1 MAGGSQ
7 IIINKNGITIITPAK
22 FEVKA
27 GQHIFKSGAEV
38 GVNIQGLPS
47 YETYNE
53 KFKIL
58 SPSGEEMP
66 NIEYKVSSSDQNFT
80 ASTDRKGF
88 TKLIYA
94 ELSGD
99 FPLGDSRQP
108 TYKSLRPFDL
118 VS

>member
-47 YETYNE
+47 YEAYNE

-66 NIEYKVSSSDQNFT
+66 NIEYKVSSSDQSFT

-88 TKLIYA
+88 TKRINTISEQNLKVDLNWI
-94 ELSGD
+94 
-99 FPLGDSRQP
+99 
-108 TYKSLRPFDL
+108 SLEKEDEKDQT
-118 VS
+118 

>member
-88 TKLIYA
+88 TKRINTISEQNLKVDLNWI
-94 ELSGD
+94 
-99 FPLGDSRQP
+99 
-108 TYKSLRPFDL
+108 SLEKEDEEDQT
-118 VS
+118 